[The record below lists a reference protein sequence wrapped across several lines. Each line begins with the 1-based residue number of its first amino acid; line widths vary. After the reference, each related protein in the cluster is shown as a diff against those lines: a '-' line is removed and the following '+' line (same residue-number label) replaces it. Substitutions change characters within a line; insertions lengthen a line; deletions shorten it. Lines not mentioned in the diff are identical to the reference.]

1 MPDAKIDIQ
10 HYDAAWGNPRSYSQ
24 AVRAGDL
31 IFTCGQ
37 LGVNAGDKP
46 LPFAEEVDICL
57 RRLVSAVE
65 SAGGSIETIL
75 KVNGYLA
82 DMKDFPAYDEAYRRI
97 LASSP
102 KPARTTVQ
110 IGAFAAPIRVEVD
123 AVAVVRE
130 RVANLGKK

>member
-1 MPDAKIDIQ
+1 MSDGRIDIQ
-10 HYDAAWGNPRSYSQ
+10 RFDAESGNPRSYSQ

-37 LGVNAGDKP
+37 LGVDPGGKP
-46 LPFAEEVDICL
+46 LPFAEEVEICL

-82 DMKDFPAYDEAYRRI
+82 DLNDFPVYDEIYRRI
-97 LASSP
+97 IGVSP

-110 IGAFAAPIRVEVD
+110 IAAFPPPIRVEID
-123 AVAVVRE
+123 AVAVVRDH
-130 RVANLGKK
+130 VTDLGLK